1 MSCVSFFNPFS
12 VLVSASAND
21 QDIPSFRLLDHNWK
35 GVIEETLKG
44 CKLVVLSL
52 SDESDGVAFEF
63 DLIQELGLASRTLVI
78 LNGRTAVPERM
89 REVQIVVDA
98 DDPRSD
104 LVGEIRRLAD
114 DAFRQVRPVADLSTL
129 PCHVVDKNIGLAIP
143 LVGRD
148 LSIIAYDNYLPS
160 SLTSNWNI
168 FAEAFPELVRRWRN
182 IEEQMT
188 AGEKL
193 DIAELGSL
201 MYLALTSFVSAV
213 TLERYSET
221 AQSIAILGIA
231 HRLITREWQI
241 MIACYEHA
249 AKFLDWSSE
258 AAAVNHYR
266 EKLAMLRQEL
276 SRDES

>member
-1 MSCVSFFNPFS
+1 MTSYT
-12 VLVSASAND
+12 LL
-21 QDIPSFRLLDHNWK
+21 FRADRNKHQRF
-35 GVIEETLKG
+35 
-44 CKLVVLSL
+44 CVVLSAVLAATVVLCLTLNPLAFVSCYRSSGFGRTL
-52 SDESDGVAFEF
+52 STYFIPELGVVSLNDPITAEKLFDSQKRSAKRPSNHSCTAFLQEPEPHPS
-63 DLIQELGLASRTLVI
+63 LIQ
-78 LNGRTAVPERM
+78 N
-89 REVQIVVDA
+89 
-98 DDPRSD
+98 
-104 LVGEIRRLAD
+104 
-114 DAFRQVRPVADLSTL
+114 F
-129 PCHVVDKNIGLAIP
+129 
-143 LVGRD
+143 
-148 LSIIAYDNYLPS
+148 PS
-160 SLTSNWNI
+160 SLMSNWNI

-258 AAAVNHYR
+258 AAAVNP
-266 EKLAMLRQEL
+266 L
-276 SRDES
+276 SRETCHAPPGVVSRRELKIEINVELRTTECG